1 MKLKMLKIDII
12 AHSSF
17 KMFKYQPTQNQLT
30 FCVNYYL
37 PFQRFN
43 WFLFHKYMV
52 VQRLFLVR
60 DIQGFLNGW
69 QYAKMPVISYA
80 DIIFFFLKSAFFKI
94 QNNDDI

>member
-37 PFQRFN
+37 P
-43 WFLFHKYMV
+43 FHKYMV